1 MKIILGNR
9 GGCLIHGSTH
19 KWNTKKIIKI
29 KLSLRFIHSD
39 SNILEISRHSYR
51 SVATFKYSA
60 SNILEISRHSYRSV
74 ATFKYS
80 ASDILEISR
89 HSYRS
94 VATFKYCTFTI
105 LSLIVISL
113 LVVLS

>member
-1 MKIILGNR
+1 MEAHTSGIQ
-9 GGCLIHGSTH
+9 
-19 KWNTKKIIKI
+19 KKIIKI

-39 SNILEISRHSYR
+39 
-51 SVATFKYSA
+51 